1 MDPNL
6 PVKLRSRITKEGA
19 TILHAAF
26 EAGLRRPTLEQQL
39 LLWRQVQASP
49 YCEHY
54 QFHNVERWFSR
65 HRRLEELQKPAIPM
79 FPTISR
85 LGLERLQILFEASP
99 EPTQEVVEVWA
110 QLIQA
115 SVGDVSRWIAQQR
128 QSQSSLEGQVTLASI
143 SATTSLSHQSS
154 PSPMPDVMEGSGLPM
169 RWHSY
174 HSQGSSTSLSE
185 GERELPANNL
195 HNTLS
200 SNNPSLEHPVGIHY
214 QPPPSILYLSR
225 APTSKYLSLSECERE
240 SPANN
245 LHNTLSGSSPSLEH
259 PFMHYLF
266 SAPAFKSSQTSSP
279 SELDSAALNSIPT
292 WSIQTNGPYES
303 SSPAVSLYTGSTTP
317 SESSDDEEP
326 ARGHQS
332 IELSDLSVLLYPSLK
347 HLLT

>member
-1 MDPNL
+1 MNSNHPKQPSDSTA
-6 PVKLRSRITKEGA
+6 KRITKQGA
-19 TILHAAF
+19 RILHAAF
-26 EAGLRRPTLEQQL
+26 EAGLRKPTHEQQTR
-39 LLWRQVQASP
+39 LWIQILATP

-65 HRRLEELQKPAIPM
+65 RRRLEELQKPA
-79 FPTISR
+79 S
-85 LGLERLQILFEASP
+85 LERLQILFEASP

-128 QSQSSLEGQVTLASI
+128 QGQSSLEGQVTLASI

-185 GERELPANNL
+185 GEMEIPANNL

-214 QPPPSILYLSR
+214 QPPPSISYLLR
-225 APTSKYLSLSECERE
+225 APTSKYLSLSEGERE
-240 SPANN
+240 SQANN

-303 SSPAVSLYTGSTTP
+303 SSPAVNLYAGSTTL
-317 SESSDDEEP
+317 SESSDDEES